1 MNIPFTQF
9 TYLRTG
15 YHCYCED
22 GFTGTHCE
30 TDWDECW
37 SSPCANGASCVDLV
51 ADFNCTCTPG
61 FRGGLSVKVGH
72 PV

>member
-1 MNIPFTQF
+1 MICHF
-9 TYLRTG
+9 RTG

-22 GFTGTHCE
+22 GFTGTHCQ

-37 SSPCANGASCVDLV
+37 SAPCANGAACVDLV

-61 FRGGLSVKVGH
+61 FRGQFMNVNE
-72 PV
+72 

>member
-1 MNIPFTQF
+1 MNLMQAFRF
-9 TYLRTG
+9 STG

-22 GFTGTHCE
+22 GFTGIHCQ

-37 SSPCANGASCVDLV
+37 SSPCANGAKCVDLI

-61 FRGGLSVKVGH
+61 FRGMRPISVH
-72 PV
+72 S